1 MNLQSESQSLVCC
14 RYTISHRYY
23 ANAGQGHF
31 RPLFRYYNT
40 KRLSCQYSGFADG
53 GVRGSFC
60 VCADRRH
67 RFCRACG
74 GGRCTR
80 VRGCAGCM
88 RYMRYRGG
96 VRSDVRDTVEMC
108 GAGTLSHS
116 GGRRC
121 GAGLVQCGLCA
132 GMGCAL
138 ESTVGVEIR
147 YARAGVCVGEYGG
160 RGNTG
165 RTAAMC
171 FGAAG

>member
-1 MNLQSESQSLVCC
+1 MRTPGKGTFVRSFGIITQ
-14 RYTISHRYY
+14 
-23 ANAGQGHF
+23 
-31 RPLFRYYNT
+31 
-40 KRLSCQYSGFADG
+40 SGFLVNIQASPTEECG
-53 GVRGSFC
+53 GVFASVPIGGIVF
-60 VCADRRH
+60 VG
-67 RFCRACG
+67 RAG